1 MAQERTS
8 NPYGLV
14 CRQWLQD
21 QLTFALSPGQPG
33 VTADLKSA
41 LNLQLN
47 TMQSPVLV
55 YKPSAENQYR
65 VTWYGGE
72 STQLHFEKLWNTFDP
87 DTDATYQEWLDR
99 DVRTLGGGIP
109 TSMKEMLEEMR
120 YYYED
125 CVDMEIIAMSERM

>member
-1 MAQERTS
+1 MHWQR
-8 NPYGLV
+8 
-14 CRQWLQD
+14 LQD
-21 QLTFALSPGQPG
+21 LTFALSPGCPG

-41 LNLQLN
+41 FNLQLN

-55 YKPSAENQYR
+55 YKPSAEVQYR

-109 TSMKEMLEEMR
+109 TSMKEMLMEMED
-120 YYYED
+120 YYHHSI
-125 CVDMEIIAMSERM
+125 DMEQERIRQMM